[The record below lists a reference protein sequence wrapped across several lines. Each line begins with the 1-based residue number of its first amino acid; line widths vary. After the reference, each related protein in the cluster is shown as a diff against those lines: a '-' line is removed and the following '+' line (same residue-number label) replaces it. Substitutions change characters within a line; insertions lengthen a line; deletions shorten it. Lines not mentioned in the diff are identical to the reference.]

1 MTDLIAAPGSLLEAG
16 RALSRPTFDI
26 GIWWVEDDD
35 DSPADA
41 IIAHSTADGLA
52 TWLRRWAAGDPTHR
66 DRIRRLQSS
75 AVELDRRWTTY
86 GDVTYSE
93 LTRPRTIGS
102 PPWLRA
108 AVVAVL
114 PDRAAHQPR

>member
-52 TWLRRWAAGDPTHR
+52 TWLAIETLHPVLANIND
-66 DRIRRLQSS
+66 L
-75 AVELDRRWTTY
+75 
-86 GDVTYSE
+86 SE
-93 LTRPRTIGS
+93 LLALRICDPACGAGS
-102 PPWLRA
+102 FLLPAADLIEKRA
-108 AVVAVL
+108 AELTDPMTPPPSRSVAASAL
-114 PDRAAHQPR
+114 